1 MVLLDVIN
9 GIVGQGMFVHVVIQE
24 LLEAETVETVE
35 TSLGTQPYKTLVV
48 LQDGIDLAIAESVT
62 IVQNV
67 KFHALSRCPQGRG
80 NYHQEELSRKEGR
93 LSYYI
98 S

>member
-1 MVLLDVIN
+1 
-9 GIVGQGMFVHVVIQE
+9 MFVHVVIQE

-80 NYHQEELSRKEGR
+80 TCHQKEQSHEDGCLS
-93 LSYYI
+93 SYI